1 MIENDVGIGPAT
13 QPGEPTPQTCI
24 RVARQA
30 AELAVGAA
38 DEAMNAVIRCR
49 SGNTTRLEDVMH
61 AAHKEA
67 CEAEQYANW
76 AEQWEADG
84 VTPYVLARYAARA
97 VDAAVRAQTTAGL
110 EATAA
115 ALRTAL
121 QRRLTPEEHAERES
135 ARRREEA
142 RREAE
147 ERAATGMDCD
157 NRRRAS
163 MNAYFAED
171 FVPQLGWSAGHVRVL
186 EAAETGRLYR
196 RDGQVRRAPQPG
208 AWSGG
213 RRVSRERTQALLAA
227 RFLAAVP
234 RRPRRDGTVVLIPSP
249 MGQVALELA
258 RLYPAGLYE
267 TDRAAYEARYAR
279 VARRGRSRED
289 TKAAARR
296 LPLLDSSA
304 LRLYRRPVTL
314 VEQEERAKR
323 EAENQWEDEGGYC
336 FGVEMPHPAAEA
348 RGESAPAKPQWDAA
362 GPHPSSPGTSRPRQ
376 DPPLATPHRCRASS
390 GQGID
395 STVRVR
401 TVVSRTRR

>member
-1 MIENDVGIGPAT
+1 MIENDVGNGPAA
-13 QPGEPTPQTCI
+13 QLGDPAPQTCI
-24 RVARQA
+24 RAARQA
-30 AELAVGAA
+30 AQLAVAAA
-38 DEAMNAVIRCR
+38 DEAMNAVCR
-49 SGNTTRLEDVMH
+49 SRSGDTTRLEEVMH

-84 VTPYVLARYAARA
+84 VAAYVLARYAAHA
-97 VDAAVRAQTTAGL
+97 VDAAVRAQATAGL
-110 EATAA
+110 EVTAA

-121 QRRLTPEEHAERES
+121 QRRLTPEEQAERES
-135 ARRREEA
+135 TRRREEA
-142 RREAE
+142 RCEAE
-147 ERAATGMDCD
+147 ERAATGMDRD
-157 NRRRAS
+157 NRGRVS

-171 FVPQLGWSAGHVRVL
+171 FVPQLGWTAGHVRVL

-196 RDGQVRRAPQPG
+196 HDGQVRWAPQPG

-213 RRVSRERTQALLAA
+213 RRVSRERTQALHAA

-234 RRPRRDGTVVLIPSP
+234 RRDGTVVLILSP
-249 MGQVALELA
+249 MGQVALELV

-296 LPLLDSSA
+296 LPLLSSSA

-314 VEQEERAKR
+314 VEQEERAQR
-323 EAENQWEDEGGYC
+323 EAETQWEEEGGYC
-336 FGVEMPHPAAEA
+336 FGVEMPRPVAEA
-348 RGESAPAKPQWDAA
+348 RVESAPVKPLRDASGA
-362 GPHPSSPGTSRPRQ
+362 HPSSPGTPG
-376 DPPLATPHRCRASS
+376 L
-390 GQGID
+390 
-395 STVRVR
+395 VR
-401 TVVSRTRR
+401 TGR

>member
-1 MIENDVGIGPAT
+1 MIENDVGIGSGA
-13 QPGEPTPQTCI
+13 QPGEPTPQICI

-30 AELAVGAA
+30 AELAVDAA
-38 DEAMNAVIRCR
+38 DEAMNAVCR
-49 SGNTTRLEDVMH
+49 SRSSDPTRLEEVMH

-84 VTPYVLARYAARA
+84 VAAYVLARYAARA

-110 EATAA
+110 EVTAA
-115 ALRTAL
+115 VLRAAL
-121 QRRLTPEEHAERES
+121 QRRLTPEEHADRER

-142 RREAE
+142 RCEAE
-147 ERAATGMDCD
+147 ERAATGMDWD

-213 RRVSRERTQALLAA
+213 RRVSRERTQALHAA
-227 RFLAAVP
+227 RFLAAV
-234 RRPRRDGTVVLIPSP
+234 PRRDGTVVLIPSP

-296 LPLLDSSA
+296 LPLLVSSA

-314 VEQEERAKR
+314 VEQEERAQR
-323 EAENQWEDEGGYC
+323 EAETQWEDEGGYC
-336 FGVEMPHPAAEA
+336 FGVEMPCPVAEA
-348 RGESAPAKPQWDAA
+348 RVESVPVKPQWDAA

-376 DPPLATPHRCRASS
+376 DLPLATPHRCRASS

>member
-1 MIENDVGIGPAT
+1 MIENDVGISPAAP
-13 QPGEPTPQTCI
+13 PGEPTPQTCV
-24 RVARQA
+24 RAARRA
-30 AELAVGAA
+30 AELAVAAA
-38 DEAMNAVIRCR
+38 DEATDAVCRSR
-49 SGNTTRLEDVMH
+49 SGNTTRLEEVMH
-61 AAHKEA
+61 DAHKDA

-84 VTPYVLARYAARA
+84 VAPYVLARYATHA

-110 EATAA
+110 EVTAA
-115 ALRTAL
+115 ALHTEL
-121 QRRLTPEEHAERES
+121 QRRLTPAEHAERES

-147 ERAATGMDCD
+147 ERAATGMDRD

-171 FVPQLGWSAGHVRVL
+171 FVPNLGWTAGHVRVL
-186 EAAETGRLYR
+186 DAAETGRLYR

-213 RRVSRERTQALLAA
+213 RRVSRERTQALHAA
-227 RFLAAVP
+227 RFLAGV
-234 RRPRRDGTVVLIPSP
+234 PRRDGIVVLIPSP

-258 RLYPAGLYE
+258 RLYPAGLHE

-296 LPLLDSSA
+296 LPLLSSSA

-314 VEQEERAKR
+314 VEQEERAQR
-323 EAENQWEDEGGYC
+323 EAGTQWEDEGGSC
-336 FGVEMPHPAAEA
+336 FGVEVPRPVAEA
-348 RGESAPAKPQWDAA
+348 RVESAPAKPVQDSV
-362 GPHPSSPGTSRPRQ
+362 GPHPSSPGTPG
-376 DPPLATPHRCRASS
+376 LVRA
-390 GQGID
+390 G
-395 STVRVR
+395 R
-401 TVVSRTRR
+401 